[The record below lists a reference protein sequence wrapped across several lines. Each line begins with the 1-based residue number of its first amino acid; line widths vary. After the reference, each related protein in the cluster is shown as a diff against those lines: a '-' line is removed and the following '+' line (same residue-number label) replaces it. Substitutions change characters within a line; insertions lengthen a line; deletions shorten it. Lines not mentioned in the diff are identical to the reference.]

1 MLADDVQAVNAL
13 QANLDRHARQ
23 AAAAAA
29 AAIPVAAVVQ
39 AVAHGVAH
47 AEKYKLTV
55 KRLDQQATQEHEN
68 GDAMLAIASGEAV
81 DRELRIYQSL
91 RVLPRVIATIDED
104 PETGL

>member
-1 MLADDVQAVNAL
+1 MLVDDLQAVNAL

-23 AAAAAA
+23 AAAAAAVAAAAAA

-47 AEKYKLTV
+47 AEKYKLTF

-68 GDAMLAIASGEAV
+68 GDAMLAIASVEAV

-91 RVLPRVIATIDED
+91 RVLPSDHR
-104 PETGL
+104 